1 MIVETVQNYAGGTI
15 DAFAAQITKYIDSG
29 DIKVITRVEG
39 YDSSGMLGDGA
50 VNDSLKFYNG
60 TKLILDLRCLGGAG
74 TFSVTIYGSA
84 SDAYTS
90 STSSTLSSSRYIYR
104 MIVCKHGLMFKTASS
119 GSSTVQKGCI
129 FFTETKSGETGVFVR
144 AASGSALTWTGYYI
158 AWGDQNPFS
167 DIALGAK
174 AHQSFTGLMAIPT
187 NGPIGN
193 HSVNTY
199 FLPLSQ
205 FTTYDGLIEIND
217 EKYYTDGSIAIK
229 DE

>member
-1 MIVETVQNYAGGTI
+1 MIVETVQNYTSTTI

-29 DIKVITRVEG
+29 DITVITRVEA
-39 YDSSGMLGDGA
+39 YDGTGALGPSA
-50 VNDSLKFYNG
+50 NNDSLKFYNG
-60 TKLILDLRCLGGAG
+60 DKLILDLKNLAGGN

-84 SDAYTS
+84 SDAYTTSTASIIS
-90 STSSTLSSSRYIYR
+90 STRYIYR

-119 GSSTVQKGCI
+119 GTSTVQKGCI

-144 AASGSALTWTGYYI
+144 AASGSALIWTGYYV

-205 FTTYDGLIEIND
+205 FTNYDGLIEIND